1 MRFVHA
7 VPGAGQAELQISSPK
22 GGGTS
27 VGRAAFGEATPYR
40 GVESGP
46 IAWRLVGAGQGKV
59 LATGRA
65 MLRDGSYTVVA
76 LTQGSGA
83 ALAFLRDQAGV
94 PGAARLRLVHGA
106 PELGAPDLRL
116 DGRIV
121 ARGVRFTQA
130 TPYLLVRPGTHSV
143 AVTPPGHASPV
154 VRRDG
159 IRLLAGEAATGL
171 VLGTS
176 GQRTRIVALRDG
188 GSRASSHR
196 LSSRRAAPRAST
208 PARRAAGGGAG
219 ARMVTVRRGD
229 SLWSIAQRRLG
240 LRPPAPGSSVRSGA
254 CGRPTPAASGRATRT
269 CSFPGSA
276 CASAERPRGLYSRPT
291 SWSSASSSSSCSSP
305 SSVMEFAPPG

>member
-1 MRFVHA
+1 MRARTTVVSVASAVLVGALWPALALARAVVRFVHA
-7 VPGAGQAELQISSPK
+7 VPGAGQAELQISGPK

-27 VGRAAFGEATPYR
+27 VGRAAFGDATPYR

-46 IAWRLVGAGQGKV
+46 IAWRLVGAGTGKV

-76 LTQGSGA
+76 LAQSSGA
-83 ALAFLRDQAGV
+83 ALAFLHDHAGV
-94 PGAARLRLVHGA
+94 PGRARLRLVHGA

-121 ARGVRFTQA
+121 ARGVRFSQA
-130 TPYLLVRPGTHSV
+130 TPYLLVRPGIHSV

-171 VLGTS
+171 VLGTK
-176 GQRTRIVALRDG
+176 GQPTRIVALQDG

-196 LSSRRAAPRAST
+196 PSSRRAAPRAST
-208 PARRAAGGGAG
+208 PARRGAGGGAG

-240 LRPPAPGSSVRSGA
+240 GSASGA
-254 CGRPTPAASGRATRT
+254 RVQREVRRLWSANSRRIGTGDPNLL
-269 CSFPGSA
+269 FPGQ
-276 CASAERPRGLYSRPT
+276 RLRVG
-291 SWSSASSSSSCSSP
+291 
-305 SSVMEFAPPG
+305 